1 MARRAQRPQL
11 VVAEDAQAPK
21 RRNRVNL
28 FEIAYQRIEEMLV
41 TCELQPGRFLSL
53 QDLQAM
59 TGLGRTPIHHAVN
72 QLAADT
78 LIIIRPRHGLQIA
91 PIDLA
96 RERLLLRLRRD
107 LERFV
112 IGLAAERAG
121 PSHRNQMLHMERLL
135 RERRDTLT
143 LPEFNTLDRRIDGMV
158 LAAAAEP
165 FLEHTLR
172 PLHTIFRR
180 IGFIYHSHMPRQIG
194 LSGTID
200 HHLAVL
206 NAIATRHAERATA
219 ASDALIGFV
228 DGMFDEME
236 AAIDPS
242 LLDCSVEPL
251 LGA

>member
-1 MARRAQRPQL
+1 MARRAERPQL
-11 VVAEDAQAPK
+11 VLAEDATAPK

-28 FEIAYQRIEEMLV
+28 FEVAYQRIEEMLV

-180 IGFIYHSHMPRQIG
+180 IGFIYHNHMPQEIG
-194 LSGTID
+194 LAGTID

-206 NAIATRHAERATA
+206 NAIATRHADRATA